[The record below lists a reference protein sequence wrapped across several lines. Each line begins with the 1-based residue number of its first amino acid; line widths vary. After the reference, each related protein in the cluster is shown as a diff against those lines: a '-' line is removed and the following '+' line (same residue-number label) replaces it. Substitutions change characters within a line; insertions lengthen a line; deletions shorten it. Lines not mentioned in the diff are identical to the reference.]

1 MGVRPGGEATD
12 MEGTGVR
19 AGAGLCPEAALG
31 PSHSPLL
38 EASRGG
44 QCSWSQAH
52 GMGDQLWSR
61 TRSTL
66 PLHGPAVPPC
76 PLVLT
81 GGPQLLTLGAPPL
94 GSQGEDEREQ
104 SENRNHRRFY

>member
-1 MGVRPGGEATD
+1 

-19 AGAGLCPEAALG
+19 ACRGLCPEGALG
-31 PSHSPLL
+31 PGPDPRSWGHSPVL

-52 GMGDQLWSR
+52 GVGDQLWSR

-66 PLHGPAVPPC
+66 PLRGPATPPC

-81 GGPQLLTLGAPPL
+81 GGPQLTTLGAPPL